1 MLSVSF
7 REKHLLTRTSRSR
20 FHPQMF
26 NHNNKYPRYKKTS
39 DHQTNFLTEK
49 VIEPRSL
56 HLYQRYLSFDILN
69 HSLGTT
75 FDRILFIRELIPII
89 LLPTIYLI
97 DTLFHL

>member
-75 FDRILFIRELIPII
+75 VVLHVQRLISHCKYHFV
-89 LLPTIYLI
+89 LL
-97 DTLFHL
+97 